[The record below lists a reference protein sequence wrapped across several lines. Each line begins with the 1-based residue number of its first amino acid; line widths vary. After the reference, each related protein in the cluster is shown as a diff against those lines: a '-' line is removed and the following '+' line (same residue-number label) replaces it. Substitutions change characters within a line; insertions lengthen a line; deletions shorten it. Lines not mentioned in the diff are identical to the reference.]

1 MLIIRACL
9 HVQFV
14 FMYNKEKEI
23 LSDRE
28 RKPMSNQKLVNLRID
43 FAFKQLFGTSGSEDI
58 LLTFL
63 NAMLADSLESPIQ
76 SLQFED
82 PHLHREHEEDKL
94 SILDVSAT
102 LDTGTKIN
110 IEIQLNNN
118 HDLLKRSLYYWSKL
132 YASQLKKGMPYS
144 SLHKTITINLLNFVM
159 FKDYEAF
166 HTTGKLWN
174 MQQQQLLSDDIEIH
188 VVEIPKLLQQW
199 REEKVNPWEDS
210 FVRWLLLLPANE
222 DEHLTH
228 TLEAIAMNQDP
239 ILQKAIDKWEHMSQD
254 ASFRQAYEAREKIL
268 MDEAA
273 GIAHALNKGREEG
286 MKKGL
291 EQGVQQGKRQM
302 ILGMHRLQVPI
313 ETIAQASELT
323 IEEVKKI
330 IEQA

>member
-1 MLIIRACL
+1 MA
-9 HVQFV
+9 
-14 FMYNKEKEI
+14 NP
-23 LSDRE
+23 S
-28 RKPMSNQKLVNLRID
+28 LVNLRID
-43 FAFKQLFGTSGSEDI
+43 FAFKQLFGTSGSEEI
-58 LLTFL
+58 LITFL
-63 NAMLADSLESPIQ
+63 NAMLKDSLESPIQ

-82 PHLHREHEEDKL
+82 PHLNREHEEDKL

-102 LDTGTKIN
+102 LDTGTKLN
-110 IEIQLNNN
+110 IEIQMNN
-118 HDLLKRSLYYWSKL
+118 HHVILKRSLYYWSRL
-132 YASQLKKGMPYS
+132 YASQLKKGKPYS

-159 FKDYEAF
+159 FKEYEEF

-174 MQQQQLLSDDIEIH
+174 MQQQKLLSDEIEIH
-188 VVEIPKLLQQW
+188 LIEIPKLMQQW

-222 DEHLTH
+222 DEHLTQI
-228 TLEAIAMNQDP
+228 LEAIAVNQDP
-239 ILQKAIDKWEHMSQD
+239 MLQKAMDKWEHMSQD

-286 MKKGL
+286 IQEGIQKGL
-291 EQGVQQGKRQM
+291 EKGVQQGKRQM
-302 ILGMHRLQVPI
+302 ILGMHRLQIPI